1 MSEATAVSS
10 AAADPIYKTDDLIA
24 QDIEKYLEVH
34 QHKTM
39 LRFITCGSVDDG
51 KSTLIGRLLY
61 DSKMIFEDQLEALE
75 ADSKRVGTQGQEI
88 DFALLVD
95 GLAAEREQG
104 ITIDVAYRFFATEKR
119 KFIVADTPG
128 HEQYTRNMV
137 TGASTADLAVI
148 LIDARKGVLVQT
160 RRHSYLAQLIGIRNI
175 VLAVNKMDLVDYDQA
190 VFDRIVEDYGA
201 FARSIG
207 ITDFVAMPISGFRG
221 DNITGPSANTPWYQG
236 PALMEHLETVEVDGT
251 ADAAKPF
258 RMPVQW
264 VNRPNLDF
272 RGFSGQIATGV
283 VRPGD
288 TVRVVPSGK
297 TSTITRIVTLDGDL
311 EQAVA
316 GQSVTLCFADEI
328 DCSRGDVICLADA
341 PVQAADQFETTIV
354 WMDDNALLPGRPY
367 WLKLGTQTVTATV
380 QQPKYQVNVNTMEH
394 LAAKTLELNA
404 IGVANLSTDRP
415 LPFEPYAQNR
425 DLGGF
430 ILIDKMTNATVAA
443 GMIHFSLRRSDN
455 VHWQATDVTRDHHA
469 AVKNQTPAV
478 LWLTGLSGAG
488 KSTIA
493 NLVEKKLARMNRHT
507 FLLDGDNVRHGLNK
521 DLGFT
526 DADRVENIRRVGE
539 VAKLMT
545 DAGLIVIT
553 AFISPFRSERDMV
566 RQMMQPGEFFEIHI
580 DTPLADAE
588 ARDVKGLYRKARS
601 GQLKNFTG
609 IDSPYEAPEDPEI
622 RIDTTAMTAEEAA
635 EEIIRRLI
643 P

>member
-1 MSEATAVSS
+1 MTTE
-10 AAADPIYKTDDLIA
+10 PIYKTDALIA
-24 QDIEKYLEVH
+24 ENIDAYLEAH

-61 DSKMIFEDQLEALE
+61 DSKMIFEDQLATLE
-75 ADSKRVGTQGQEI
+75 ADSKRVGTQGGEI

-104 ITIDVAYRFFATEKR
+104 ITIDVAYRFFTTEKR

-148 LIDARKGVLVQT
+148 LIDARKGVLTQT
-160 RRHSYLAQLIGIRNI
+160 RRHSYLVNLIGIRHV
-175 VLAVNKMDLVDYDQA
+175 VLAVNKMDLIGYDKA
-190 VFDRIVEDYGA
+190 TFDNIVAEYGE

-207 ITDFVAMPISGFRG
+207 IEEFTAIPISGFKG
-221 DNITGPSANTPWYQG
+221 DNITGPSEFTPWYTG
-236 PALMEHLETVEVDGT
+236 PALLPFLESIEVDVT
-251 ADAAKPF
+251 ADQEQPF
-258 RMPVQW
+258 RLPVQW

-272 RGFSGQIATGV
+272 RGFAGMIASGS

-288 TVRVVPSGK
+288 QVRVLPSGK
-297 TSTITRIVTLDGDL
+297 TSTVSRIVSLEGDRDL
-311 EQAVA
+311 AVA
-316 GQSVTLCFADEI
+316 GESVTITLADEI
-328 DCSRGDVICLADA
+328 DCSRGQVIVAAQA
-341 PVQAADQFETTIV
+341 PLEVADQFESTLV
-354 WMDDNALLPGRPY
+354 WMDEADMVPGRAY
-367 WLKLGTQTVTATV
+367 WLKIGTQTVSATIH
-380 QQPKYQVNVNTMEH
+380 QPKYEVNINTQEH
-394 LAAKTLELNA
+394 LATKTLDLNA
-404 IGVANLSTDRP
+404 IGVANITTDREI
-415 LPFEPYAQNR
+415 PFSAYADNR

-430 ILIDKMTNATVAA
+430 ILIDKITNHTVAA
-443 GMIHFSLRRSDN
+443 GMIHFALRRAQN
-455 VHWQATDVTRDHHA
+455 IHWQATDIGRDHHA
-469 AVKNQTPAV
+469 SMKHQKPAV
-478 LWLTGLSGAG
+478 LWLTGLSGSG

-493 NLVEKKLARMNRHT
+493 NIVEKKLARMNRHT

-526 DADRVENIRRVGE
+526 EADRIENIRRVGE

-566 RQMMQPGEFFEIHI
+566 RSMMQPGEFVEVFV
-580 DTPLADAE
+580 DTPLEVAE
-588 ARDVKGLYRKARS
+588 ARDVKGLYAKARS

-609 IDSPYEAPEDPEI
+609 IDSPYEAPENAEM
-622 RIDTTAMTAEEAA
+622 RIDTTQMTPEEAA
-635 EEIIRRLI
+635 DLIIARLI